1 MIGLI
6 IIMGQTLML
15 LAVIF
20 NFICLIGFI
29 YYHFFLQK
37 KKDKRI
43 KELEEMIKLNDKKRK
58 VSLNNTRVKMREE
71 MNNKLKDTEE
81 NIANIMETYRTQIS
95 TDVTKIT
102 NPTKWPYSK

>member
-29 YYHFFLQK
+29 YYYFFLQK
-37 KKDKRI
+37 KIDKRI

-102 NPTKWPYSK
+102 NPTKWPYSR

>member
-29 YYHFFLQK
+29 YYYFFLQK

-58 VSLNNTRVKMREE
+58 VSLNNTRVKIREE
-71 MNNKLKDTEE
+71 MDNKLKDTEE